1 MNTNTVLPKYLE
13 KILRVANEINK
24 LNDDGPIIF
33 DDLDKTSAKPSRTN
47 IKGNLDSKNKRLL
60 SLMLNQNSFIHELFW
75 RSYSI
80 CFVSNKA
87 NIHLPFSTSELIE
100 TLKILKNNSADL
112 GAKFYELI
120 KANGLLRISSMTHIE
135 GNLIMAY
142 KGCLAKLKVDA
153 NLQNEICNKPRL
165 AILNSFLAIN
175 GFSPLKGNGLAKI
188 YSTTNAPNEHEL
200 NFLVK
205 ENLVEKAAE
214 YELENYTNLI
224 DKFEKD
230 NYDIEEKTHIK
241 QLDYLIHELE
251 LLIKTIQAFEN
262 PISINPDVTPENLDY
277 VLNQVF
283 VKLIESEKYKHLHEA
298 LKLICS
304 QYLKKDDESTLE
316 EIDLE
321 EIETNAGG
329 IFLMDRGVNLYKIF
343 ETSLIYLKNYLI
355 SRKAIIEG
363 KDNDIYFTLNDLARL
378 SELSKRSIDNELL
391 KEDTILKSPDKGYV
405 SSVSSYKWLKK
416 KERKFKW
423 LDCID
428 VDSNEDLS
436 FEYLHKLYSSF
447 DSFLAEELDKEY
459 FIKNKKFKGR
469 LDNNDREVIFSALQ
483 LNENSGSKRAK
494 EILSLFLERFKKSYK
509 S

>member
-33 DDLDKTSAKPSRTN
+33 DDLDKTSAQPSRKN

-135 GNLIMAY
+135 GNLAMAY
-142 KGCLAKLKVDA
+142 KGSLARLKVDA
-153 NLQNEICNKPRL
+153 NLQNEICYKPRL
-165 AILNSFLAIN
+165 SILNSFLAIN
-175 GFSPLKGNGLAKI
+175 GFSPLKGNGLSEI
-188 YSTTNAPNEHEL
+188 YSRTNAPNEHEL
-200 NFLVK
+200 NFLLK

-214 YELENYTNLI
+214 YEVENYTNLI

-230 NYDIEEKTHIK
+230 NYDIEEIHIK

-262 PISINPDVTPENLDY
+262 PISINPDVTPENFDY

-283 VKLIESEKYKHLHEA
+283 VKLIKSEKYKHLHEA

-304 QYLKKDDESTLE
+304 HYLVDDDESTLE
-316 EIDLE
+316 ELE
-321 EIETNAGG
+321 WNASG
-329 IFLMDRGVNLYKIF
+329 IFLMERGVNLYKIF

-355 SRKAIIEG
+355 SRKAIIED
-363 KDNDIYFTLNDLARL
+363 KDNDVYFTLNDLARL

-391 KEDTILKSPDKGYV
+391 KKDTILESPDKGYV

-436 FEYLHKLYSSF
+436 FEYLHKLYSNF